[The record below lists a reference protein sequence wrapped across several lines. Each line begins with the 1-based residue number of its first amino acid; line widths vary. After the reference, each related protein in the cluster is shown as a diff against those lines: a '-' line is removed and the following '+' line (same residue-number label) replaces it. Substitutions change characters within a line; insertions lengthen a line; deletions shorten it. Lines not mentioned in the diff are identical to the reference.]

1 LQPEIRVGV
10 EGCMGNP
17 KLILWTILG
26 WINSLGWLHSLWKNY
41 KTLSHSFYVGLVAQ
55 R

>member
-17 KLILWTILG
+17 KLILWTTR
-26 WINSLGWLHSLWKNY
+26 WPAA
-41 KTLSHSFYVGLVAQ
+41 LSRRHNQV
-55 R
+55 RI